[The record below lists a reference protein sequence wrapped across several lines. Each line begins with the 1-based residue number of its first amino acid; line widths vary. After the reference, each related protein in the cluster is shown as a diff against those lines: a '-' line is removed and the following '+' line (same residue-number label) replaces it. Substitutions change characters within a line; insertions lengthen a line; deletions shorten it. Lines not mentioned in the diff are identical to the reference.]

1 MFTLLLR
8 ICLVSSY
15 DDLVMKI
22 PNSQLI
28 HQRITNISKAKR
40 SQVKQVLRFKYSD
53 LKKIPAILQE
63 IKEETKTSCPKLISD
78 GSAIYRAVITS
89 YEPDHVQ
96 ALVNFHFEIPAET
109 EASNRN
115 RQEALLAI
123 ARVLEKHSVEFA
135 LPILNTIDR
144 GLK

>member
-1 MFTLLLR
+1 
-8 ICLVSSY
+8 
-15 DDLVMKI
+15 MKI

-135 LPILNTIDR
+135 LPILTT
-144 GLK
+144 GV